1 MYQRLIFIFFILPD
15 IPISDNYQKKIKG
28 FYIEPFFCAIRKLLS
43 CTLLPSI
50 LTMQIKIVLSSF
62 IAFLFILIS
71 CEKKLAEKESAADSN
86 SLKYSVLSTLPHN
99 DKAFTEGLV
108 IYDERLLES
117 TGQNKQSWIAEV
129 DQATG
134 QHEKK
139 VILDSEYFGEG
150 ITVLNKKIYHLT
162 YKEKTGFI
170 YDATTY
176 EKIGEFNYNTEG
188 WGITNNGKNLIM
200 SDGTDKLYFLD
211 TTTLKVIRTLP
222 VIDVAGTRVKNLN
235 ELEYINHYIFANVYE
250 SSWIVKIDPTS
261 GKVVGQLDLTPI
273 TSEIKRMYPN
283 AYELNGIAYHK
294 PTDALLI
301 TGKFWPK
308 SYLIKIH

>member
-1 MYQRLIFIFFILPD
+1 
-15 IPISDNYQKKIKG
+15 
-28 FYIEPFFCAIRKLLS
+28 
-43 CTLLPSI
+43 
-50 LTMQIKIVLSSF
+50 
-62 IAFLFILIS
+62 
-71 CEKKLAEKESAADSN
+71 
-86 SLKYSVLSTLPHN
+86 
-99 DKAFTEGLV
+99 
-108 IYDERLLES
+108 
-117 TGQNKQSWIAEV
+117 
-129 DQATG
+129 
-134 QHEKK
+134 
-139 VILDSEYFGEG
+139 
-150 ITVLNKKIYHLT
+150 
-162 YKEKTGFI
+162 
-170 YDATTY
+170 
-176 EKIGEFNYNTEG
+176 
-188 WGITNNGKNLIM
+188 M

-222 VIDVAGTRVKNLN
+222 VIDVAGARVKNLN
-235 ELEYINHYIFANVYE
+235 ELEYINNYIFANVYE

>member
-1 MYQRLIFIFFILPD
+1 
-15 IPISDNYQKKIKG
+15 
-28 FYIEPFFCAIRKLLS
+28 
-43 CTLLPSI
+43 
-50 LTMQIKIVLSSF
+50 MQIKIVISSF

-71 CEKKLAEKESAADSN
+71 CEKKSAEKETAADSN
-86 SLKYSVLSTLPHN
+86 SLKYSLLSTLPHN

-108 IYDERLLES
+108 MYDERLLES
-117 TGQNKQSWIAEV
+117 TGQNNQSWIAEV

-162 YKEKTGFI
+162 YQEKTGFI
-170 YDATTY
+170 YDAGTY
-176 EKIGEFNYNTEG
+176 KKIGEFNYNTEG
-188 WGITNNGKNLIM
+188 WGITNDNKNLIM

-222 VIDVAGTRVKNLN
+222 VTDVAGARVKNLN
-235 ELEYINHYIFANVYE
+235 ELEYINNYIFANVYE
-250 SSWIVKIDPTS
+250 SPWIVKIDPTS
-261 GKVVGQLDLTPI
+261 GKVVGQLDLTAI
-273 TSEIKRMYPN
+273 TSEIKRMYPH
-283 AYELNGIAYHK
+283 AYELNGIAYYK
-294 PTDALLI
+294 LSDALLI

-308 SYLIKIH
+308 SYLIRIH